1 MCSFFLSSQVTLE
14 LSCCKYP
21 PAGELPRFW
30 EDNKGSLMQFIGE
43 AHRGVRGFVKD
54 ELIATPIEGA
64 SMKVRGEE
72 MKVKEVGRT
81 NALFFGFITFKE
93 INCVPKSEL
102 NLRFFL

>member
-1 MCSFFLSSQVTLE
+1 MTLE

-64 SMKVRGEE
+64 SMKVRRRLGEQVDYCSSPAIFDSQACQ
-72 MKVKEVGRT
+72 KWHNVG
-81 NALFFGFITFKE
+81 
-93 INCVPKSEL
+93 
-102 NLRFFL
+102 

>member
-1 MCSFFLSSQVTLE
+1 MIISSIARKSKGQLPSCCFQVTLE

-54 ELIATPIEGA
+54 LLIATPIEGA
-64 SMKVRGEE
+64 SMKVR
-72 MKVKEVGRT
+72 KKENMVGDCC
-81 NALFFGFITFKE
+81 K
-93 INCVPKSEL
+93 
-102 NLRFFL
+102 

>member
-1 MCSFFLSSQVTLE
+1 MTLE

-21 PAGELPRFW
+21 PAGELARFW

-64 SMKVRGEE
+64 SMKVRIGFEIF
-72 MKVKEVGRT
+72 KVDH
-81 NALFFGFITFKE
+81 
-93 INCVPKSEL
+93 SESDQICI
-102 NLRFFL
+102 

>member
-1 MCSFFLSSQVTLE
+1 MTLE

-64 SMKVRGEE
+64 SMKVRGGEVVS
-72 MKVKEVGRT
+72 KVFTLG
-81 NALFFGFITFKE
+81 
-93 INCVPKSEL
+93 CVNTEFQVARPCPAWRSDI
-102 NLRFFL
+102 R

>member
-1 MCSFFLSSQVTLE
+1 MTLE

-64 SMKVRGEE
+64 SMKVRRRLGEQ
-72 MKVKEVGRT
+72 VDYCSSP
-81 NALFFGFITFKE
+81 I
-93 INCVPKSEL
+93 
-102 NLRFFL
+102 

>member
-1 MCSFFLSSQVTLE
+1 MQVTLE

-64 SMKVRGEE
+64 SMKVREGEVVS
-72 MKVKEVGRT
+72 KVFTLGCVNTECK
-81 NALFFGFITFKE
+81 NARSCPAWRSDI
-93 INCVPKSEL
+93 
-102 NLRFFL
+102 R